1 MSREEEYFSAMVV
14 CIGNMRFFASLRT
27 TYQLWSL
34 MYISKLYR
42 EEDSDKILEFLR
54 QNEFAT
60 LVTYDGEKPTAGH
73 LLMEV
78 VEEKGQLFVNGHM
91 SKANPLWKTFE
102 QSPEVLVIFQGSHTY
117 ISPTWYNH
125 VNVPTW
131 NYQAVHVYG
140 KPRIVSDR
148 DEYYA
153 LLSHLVARHEGV
165 TKYRLETL
173 PQDFVEKEMK
183 GIVAF
188 QIEVTRIEANYKLSQ
203 NRNDED
209 YHNIISRLEERED
222 EMSHGVAEAMK
233 RQRP

>member
-1 MSREEEYFSAMVV
+1 
-14 CIGNMRFFASLRT
+14 
-27 TYQLWSL
+27 

-42 EEDSDKILEFLR
+42 EEDREKILEFLK

-60 LVTYDGEKPTAGH
+60 LVTYDGEKPTASH

-78 VEEKGQLFVNGHM
+78 VEDGERLFVNGHM

-102 QSPEVLVIFQGSHTY
+102 KNPEVLVIFQGPHTY

-140 KPRIVSDR
+140 SPRIVTDHA
-148 DEYYA
+148 EAYN
-153 LLSHLVARHEGV
+153 LLSKLIKRHEAENQY
-165 TKYRLETL
+165 KLETL
-173 PQDFVEKEMK
+173 PQDFVAKEMK

-188 QIEVTRIEANYKLSQ
+188 QIEATRIEANYKLSQ

-209 YHNIISRLEERED
+209 YHNIVSRLEERDD

-233 RQRP
+233 EKRPSGVNQLAD

>member
-1 MSREEEYFSAMVV
+1 
-14 CIGNMRFFASLRT
+14 
-27 TYQLWSL
+27 
-34 MYISKLYR
+34 MYTPKLYR
-42 EEDSDKILEFLR
+42 EEDHDKILEFLR

-60 LVTYDGEKPTAGH
+60 LVTYDGEKPTASH

-78 VEEKGQLFVNGHM
+78 IESEEILFVNGHM
-91 SKANPLWKTFE
+91 SKANPHWKTFE
-102 QSPEVLVIFQGSHTY
+102 KNPEVLIIFQGSHTY

-140 KPRIVSDR
+140 KPRIVEDR
-148 DEYYA
+148 DETY
-153 LLSHLVARHEGV
+153 LLLKKLIDRHEAGSHY
-165 TKYRLETL
+165 KMETL
-173 PQDFVEKEMK
+173 PLDFVEKEIK

-209 YHNIISRLEERED
+209 CQNIVSRLEERED

-233 RQRP
+233 RQRYQG

>member
-1 MSREEEYFSAMVV
+1 
-14 CIGNMRFFASLRT
+14 
-27 TYQLWSL
+27 

-42 EEDSDKILEFLR
+42 EEDLAKILEFLR

-60 LVTYDGEKPTAGH
+60 LVTYDGEKPTASH

-78 VEEKGQLFVNGHM
+78 VDEGEKLLVNGHM

-102 QSPEVLVIFQGSHTY
+102 MNDEVLVIFHGPHTY

-140 KPRIVSDR
+140 SPRIVIG

-153 LLSHLVARHEGV
+153 MLSRLIARHEGG
-165 TKYRLETL
+165 TNYRMESL
-173 PQDFVEKEMK
+173 PQDFVEKQMN
-183 GIVAF
+183 GTVGF
-188 QIEVTRIEANYKLSQ
+188 QINVTRIEANYKLSQ
-203 NRNDED
+203 NRDDED
-209 YHNIISRLEERED
+209 YHNIISRLNERQD
-222 EMSHGVAEAMK
+222 EMSHVVADAMEK
-233 RQRP
+233 QR

>member
-1 MSREEEYFSAMVV
+1 
-14 CIGNMRFFASLRT
+14 
-27 TYQLWSL
+27 

-42 EEDSDKILEFLR
+42 EEDREKILEFLK

-60 LVTYDGEKPTAGH
+60 LVTYDGEKPTASH

-78 VEEKGQLFVNGHM
+78 VEDGEQLFVNGHM

-102 QSPEVLVIFQGSHTY
+102 QTPEVLVIFQGPHTY

-140 KPRIVSDR
+140 SPRIVTDHA
-148 DEYYA
+148 EAYN
-153 LLSHLVARHEGV
+153 LLSKLIKRHEAENQY
-165 TKYRLETL
+165 KLETL
-173 PQDFVEKEMK
+173 PQDFVAKEMK

-188 QIEVTRIEANYKLSQ
+188 QIEVTRLEANYKLSQ

-209 YHNIISRLEERED
+209 YHNIVSRLEERDD
-222 EMSHGVAEAMK
+222 EMSRGVAEAMK
-233 RQRP
+233 EKRP